1 MGAQHEILYHEGL
14 VAFEARAGR
23 DGSGLE
29 DALLMD
35 SQLGAPAPAF
45 ARRTLLGRG
54 LAGLLHPAWLD
65 LGPAFEP
72 LETGDLVPLRRNRVL
87 QLRHFGQ
94 QLSHE
99 RLQLGTGQILKNR
112 RGAHPHNESE
122 REPIRELKTPIARAF
137 APLTVEVITPLFLLP

>member
-1 MGAQHEILYHEGL
+1 MGAQHKILNQEGL

-35 SQLGAPAPAF
+35 SQIGALAPTF
-45 ARRTLLGRG
+45 ARRTLSGRG

-72 LETGDLVPLRRNRVL
+72 FETGDLVPLRRHRVL
-87 QLRHFGQ
+87 QLRHFAQ

-112 RGAHPHNESE
+112 RGAQPHNESE
-122 REPIRELKTPIARAF
+122 REPVRELKNTYRPGFCPSYTSGCAS
-137 APLTVEVITPLFLLP
+137 L